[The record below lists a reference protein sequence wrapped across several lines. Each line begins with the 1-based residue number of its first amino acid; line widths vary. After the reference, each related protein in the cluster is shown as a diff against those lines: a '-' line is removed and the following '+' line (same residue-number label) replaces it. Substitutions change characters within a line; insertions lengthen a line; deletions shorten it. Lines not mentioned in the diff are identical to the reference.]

1 MRDVMERRRSDLAAE
16 FERGEQLLTEMNARQ
31 NELRTNLL
39 RIGGALQVLDELLAV
54 EVPNT
59 TTEPQLHRAAAG

>member
-1 MRDVMERRRSDLAAE
+1 MERRRSDLAAE
-16 FERGEQLLTEMNARQ
+16 YERGEKLLTEMNARQ

-59 TTEPQLHRAAAG
+59 ATEPQLHRAAAG